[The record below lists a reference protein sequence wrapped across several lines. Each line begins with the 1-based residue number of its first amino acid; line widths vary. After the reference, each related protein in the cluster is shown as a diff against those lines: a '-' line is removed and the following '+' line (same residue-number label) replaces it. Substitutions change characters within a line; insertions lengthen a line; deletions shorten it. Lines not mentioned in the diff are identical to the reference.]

1 MAKAK
6 AKGDYKQAI
15 AGINAGAI
23 ATCALYPLGECASPI
38 LAPAC
43 PVAPA
48 CPERSPT
55 PPRSTTV

>member
-6 AKGDYKQAI
+6 AKGDYKQAV

-38 LAPAC
+38 LAPA
-43 PVAPA
+43 A
-48 CPERSPT
+48 CPERSPA
-55 PPRSTTV
+55 PPRSTVV

>member
-6 AKGDYKQAI
+6 AKGDYKQAV

-43 PVAPA
+43 P
-48 CPERSPT
+48 ERSPA
-55 PPRSTTV
+55 PPRSTAV